1 MKEEFLY
8 YIWEN
13 RLTDKDLKSTDNEAV
28 DIVATGYRNTDSGPD
43 YLEARIQIG
52 DKLWAGHVEIHVK
65 ASDWNR
71 HGHQKDKAYQNVI
84 LHVVYE
90 NDAKVNDIPTL
101 ELKGHFNE
109 SLFAQYQKLIASKT
123 WIPCEKNISQVLVF
137 TRLSWLDR
145 MAVERLESKASTV
158 TKLLKSNQ
166 FDWEDALYKLL
177 MRYFGLKVNNEA
189 FEYLANI
196 LPFKTLLKHAD
207 NLLQVE
213 AMLMGCAGFLDD
225 DFTEEYPLLLK
236 REFTVMRAK
245 FNLLTMPAERWKFM
259 RMRPSNFPTI
269 RLAQMAQLIHK
280 NGCLFSKI
288 KAAKDT
294 AEVNALFDVAASG
307 YWETHWRFEKRE
319 RLPQSER
326 LPQCDSPTQPS
337 GAVGLSYN
345 GSRES
350 SLRLPQS
357 ERLPQCDSPT
367 RSQPKHLGDATAD
380 LLLINAVAP
389 LLFCHGKLHKDE
401 SVCETAMQFL
411 EDTEAEGNAIIRHF
425 AACGITAENAMQT
438 QALLHLNSYFCKR
451 KRCLECRIGNVLL
464 HKTNQL

>member
-1 MKEEFLY
+1 MREEFLY

-13 RLTDKDLKSTDNEAV
+13 RLTDKDLNTVEGEAV
-28 DIVATGYRNTDSGPD
+28 EVVATGYRNTDSGPD
-43 YLEARIQIG
+43 FLEAKIQIG

-65 ASDWNR
+65 TSDWNR
-71 HGHQKDKAYQNVI
+71 HGHQTDKAYKNVI

-90 NDAKVNDIPTL
+90 NDLQVNDIPTL
-101 ELKGHFNE
+101 ELKGHFDE
-109 SLFAQYQKLIASKT
+109 SLFAHYQKLIASKT
-123 WIPCEKNISQVLVF
+123 WIPCEKTIIQVPVF

-145 MAVERLESKASTV
+145 MAVDRLENKSGAV
-158 TKLLKSNQ
+158 TKILESNQ

-207 NLLQVE
+207 NLPQLE
-213 AMLMGCAGFLDD
+213 AMLMGCAGFLED
-225 DFTEEYPLLLK
+225 DFTEDYPLLLK
-236 REFTVMRAK
+236 REFAVMKAK

-294 AEVNALFDVAASG
+294 AEAKALFDVAASE
-307 YWETHWRFEKRE
+307 YWETHWRFNK
-319 RLPQSER
+319 R
-326 LPQCDSPTQPS
+326 LPQCDSPTDQES
-337 GAVGLSYN
+337 GAVGLSYH
-345 GSRES
+345 GSRK
-350 SLRLPQS
+350 
-357 ERLPQCDSPT
+357 T
-367 RSQPKHLGDATAD
+367 PKHLGETTAD
-380 LLLINAVAP
+380 VLIINAVAP
-389 LLFCHGKLHKDE
+389 LLFCYGKLHKDE
-401 SVCETAMQFL
+401 SMCDTALQFL
-411 EDTEAEGNAIIRHF
+411 EDTEAEDNAIIRHY
-425 AACGITAENAMQT
+425 AQCGITAENAMQT
-438 QALLHLNSYFCKR
+438 QALLHLYSYFCKR

-464 HKTNQL
+464 HKTNPLS

>member
-1 MKEEFLY
+1 MREEFLY

-13 RLTDKDLKSTDNEAV
+13 RLTNKDLKTTESEAV

-43 YLEARIQIG
+43 FLEAKIQIG

-65 ASDWNR
+65 SSDWNR
-71 HGHQKDKAYQNVI
+71 HGHQNDKAYKNVI

-90 NDAKVNDIPTL
+90 NDVQVNDIPTL
-101 ELKGHFNE
+101 ELKGHFDE
-109 SLFAQYQKLIASKT
+109 SLFTQYQKLISSKN
-123 WIPCEKNISQVLVF
+123 WIPCEKSIARVPVF

-145 MAVERLESKASTV
+145 MAVERLESKSETV
-158 TKLLKSNQ
+158 TKLLEANQ

-207 NLLQVE
+207 HLVQVE

-236 REFTVMRAK
+236 REFAVMKAK

-294 AEVNALFDVAASG
+294 NEVKALFDVKASE
-307 YWETHWRFEKRE
+307 YWETHY
-319 RLPQSER
+319 RL
-326 LPQCDSPTQPS
+326 
-337 GAVGLSYN
+337 GVIA
-345 GSRES
+345 ES
-350 SLRLPQS
+350 K
-357 ERLPQCDSPT
+357 
-367 RSQPKHLGDATAD
+367 PKHLGEATAD
-380 LLLINAVAP
+380 VLMINAVAP
-389 LLFCHGKLHKDE
+389 LLFCYGKLHKDE
-401 SVCETAMQFL
+401 SMCETAMQFL
-411 EDTEAEGNAIIRHF
+411 EDTEAEDNAIIRHYVQ
-425 AACGITAENAMQT
+425 CCITAENAMQT
-438 QALLHLNSYFCKR
+438 QALLHLYSYFCKR

-464 HKTNQL
+464 HKTNPIS